1 MSFKVFPRLTLF
13 AADLINLGYYAE
25 DEEVTE
31 RVIDKL
37 ERIFPFDNIIT
48 DIDTA
53 ENYYEETR
61 EYPERETHYEL
72 YEENGEKYLREVY
85 EDGTEVEEEEPLYE
99 VDDFPEWQEAIM
111 LPSKEAKMITG
122 GGEFNTMC
130 TLNLRL
136 YGIRKKGAEN
146 NDFLLLKIE
155 RHYI

>member
-1 MSFKVFPRLTLF
+1 MSFKVLSRLTLF
-13 AADLINLGYYAE
+13 AADMMDLGYYAE
-25 DEEVTE
+25 DEEVRE
-31 RVIDKL
+31 KIIDKL

-61 EYPERETHYEL
+61 EYPERETHFEI
-72 YEENGEKYLREVY
+72 YEEDGEKYLKEVY
-85 EDGTEVEEEEPLYE
+85 EDGTEVEEKPLYE
-99 VDDFPEWQEAIM
+99 VDDFPEWQEAIL

-130 TLNLRL
+130 ALNLRL
-136 YGIRKKGAEN
+136 YGIRKKGADN

-155 RHYI
+155 RRYI

>member
-13 AADLINLGYYAE
+13 AADLIDLGYYAE

-31 RVIDKL
+31 KVIDKL

-72 YEENGEKYLREVY
+72 YEENGEKYLRKV
-85 EDGTEVEEEEPLYE
+85 
-99 VDDFPEWQEAIM
+99 
-111 LPSKEAKMITG
+111 
-122 GGEFNTMC
+122 
-130 TLNLRL
+130 
-136 YGIRKKGAEN
+136 
-146 NDFLLLKIE
+146 
-155 RHYI
+155 

>member
-1 MSFKVFPRLTLF
+1 MSFKVLSRLSLF
-13 AADLINLGYYAE
+13 AADMMDLGYYAE
-25 DEEVTE
+25 DEEVRE
-31 RVIDKL
+31 KIIDKL

-61 EYPERETHYEL
+61 EYPERETHFEM
-72 YEENGEKYLREVY
+72 YEEKGEKYLREVY
-85 EDGTEVEEEEPLYE
+85 EDGTEVE
-99 VDDFPEWQEAIM
+99 
-111 LPSKEAKMITG
+111 
-122 GGEFNTMC
+122 FNTMC

-136 YGIRKKGAEN
+136 YGVRRKGADN